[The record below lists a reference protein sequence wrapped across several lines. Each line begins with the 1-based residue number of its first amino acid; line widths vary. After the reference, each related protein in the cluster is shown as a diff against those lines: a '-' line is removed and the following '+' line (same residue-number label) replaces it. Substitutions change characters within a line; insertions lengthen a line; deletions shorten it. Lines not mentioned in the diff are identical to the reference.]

1 MMKNKEV
8 LENKNI
14 LTLKKMII
22 DFFKY
27 DKVKIV
33 LFGSRARGDNY
44 VFSDVDIGIMPY
56 GKLDRGKITLLREK
70 IENLN
75 IPYRVEIVSFME
87 VSKEFK
93 QEALKGSPKRGGD
106 MERLKI
112 KHNDALRSLKTLGEI
127 LKEPFSMIVR
137 DATIQRFECTF
148 EAIWK
153 FLKEY
158 LREKEGIIS
167 NSPKRCFKEIF
178 PLGFLTEEP
187 SSFIAKY
194 RNTIL

>member
-1 MMKNKEV
+1 
-8 LENKNI
+8 
-14 LTLKKMII
+14 
-22 DFFKY
+22 
-27 DKVKIV
+27 
-33 LFGSRARGDNY
+33 
-44 VFSDVDIGIMPY
+44 
-56 GKLDRGKITLLREK
+56 
-70 IENLN
+70 
-75 IPYRVEIVSFME
+75 
-87 VSKEFK
+87 
-93 QEALKGSPKRGGD
+93 

-178 PLGFLTEEP
+178 PLGFLTEEETVRCLEMTDRRNDTSHTYILINDRL
-187 SSFIAKY
+187 SSTYWIENVICRWALLLLV
-194 RNTIL
+194 RE